1 MKNKEKQCYML
12 LNTGMERKGLA
23 FGGAYKKREGKDEY
37 LRVEIGITKREMNL
51 RNHQSI
57 VHRND
62 WLGRGVSK
70 QFGNNL
76 FWRNNSVLKKIFFL
90 LLRRK

>member
-1 MKNKEKQCYML
+1 MKNKECYML

-62 WLGRGVSK
+62 GWGEGSAS
-70 QFGNNL
+70 NL
-76 FWRNNSVLKKIFFL
+76 ATIYSGETTAF
-90 LLRRK
+90 